1 MRRILTLPF
10 LLLNLCVLGTSC
22 WAADVFDKAEG
33 IARNYKE
40 CANSGANCEA
50 SKWLNR
56 AVQLD
61 KCAKEGN
68 CAQKAGQK
76 IAEHQ
81 DSIEAAVH
89 KLARINQCANM
100 PLTNQEGTYKCYES
114 AKESYRQRA
123 EKNASRDF
131 QKFMSDPS
139 ALRASSCYQVK
150 KVAINLITLGATEVC
165 SRPNDL
171 DLMKVRDF
179 VTEAYSKGMKATLFK
194 CAHACARSDPL
205 SRHCPDTMAN
215 EIATNALQSVRPDST
230 VCVYQ

>member
-89 KLARINQCANM
+89 KLARINQCAEEYLRSQGVSRRITTLGVGEREPVAANS
-100 PLTNQEGTYKCYES
+100 TDSG
-114 AKESYRQRA
+114 RQ
-123 EKNASRDF
+123 KNR
-131 QKFMSDPS
+131 
-139 ALRASSCYQVK
+139 RVE
-150 KVAINLITLGATEVC
+150 VAI
-165 SRPNDL
+165 
-171 DLMKVRDF
+171 
-179 VTEAYSKGMKATLFK
+179 Y
-194 CAHACARSDPL
+194 
-205 SRHCPDTMAN
+205 AN
-215 EIATNALQSVRPDST
+215 EALQDAARREAGG
-230 VCVYQ
+230 Q